1 MNSSLIILVIASCF
15 AVVAAAPQPK
25 QEHPEDPVPT
35 VNVTTCGGLVDATSA
50 TIEFQLGGSIRA
62 DMRCVWIVRAPYFT
76 KRFNLVSSGLKES
89 DGLYFTPQSKDGLGT
104 SQKLGTIGQNVTIH
118 QKIVIITLIVGH
130 APTFGFKLE
139 YYSSGSNWNTDLTG
153 YAVLATTKGNLTYP
167 INGGNYRSFENALF
181 PIAPTV
187 PGQPTLRFTRVDL
200 EVHSSCLYDSIKTYN
215 WFNGEYR
222 QVSMICGNIIPPSV
236 TLQDGLGFV
245 LFVSDINN
253 ERTGFEFAYE

>member
-104 SQKLGTIGQNVTIH
+104 SQKL
-118 QKIVIITLIVGH
+118 
-130 APTFGFKLE
+130 
-139 YYSSGSNWNTDLTG
+139 GSNWNTDLTG

>member
-1 MNSSLIILVIASCF
+1 MYRAQFRIQFHPLLNSLDTSEASHTRAEFELYLIFS
-15 AVVAAAPQPK
+15 
-25 QEHPEDPVPT
+25 
-35 VNVTTCGGLVDATSA
+35 
-50 TIEFQLGGSIRA
+50 
-62 DMRCVWIVRAPYFT
+62 
-76 KRFNLVSSGLKES
+76 
-89 DGLYFTPQSKDGLGT
+89 
-104 SQKLGTIGQNVTIH
+104 GTIGQNVTIH

-222 QVSMICGNIIPPSV
+222 QVSM
-236 TLQDGLGFV
+236 
-245 LFVSDINN
+245 
-253 ERTGFEFAYE
+253 